1 MIVQDKNEAMAT
13 EFCTGRSSKKLHL
26 SRFLFDYLCSL
37 PAVPLSPAKLM
48 PMAGPQP
55 SSVTMDVVQYMA
67 IIFLGLVS
75 DELDRSKVGAGTLY
89 PCDFCEDQN
98 EVSLK

>member
-1 MIVQDKNEAMAT
+1 
-13 EFCTGRSSKKLHL
+13 
-26 SRFLFDYLCSL
+26 
-37 PAVPLSPAKLM
+37 
-48 PMAGPQP
+48 
-55 SSVTMDVVQYMA
+55 MDVVQYMA